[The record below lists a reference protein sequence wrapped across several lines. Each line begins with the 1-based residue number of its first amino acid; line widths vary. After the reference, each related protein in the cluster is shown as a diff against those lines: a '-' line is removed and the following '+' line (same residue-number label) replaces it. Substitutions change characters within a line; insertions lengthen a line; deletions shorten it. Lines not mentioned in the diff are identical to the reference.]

1 MSPLLF
7 LSLAFFAFALLALVA
22 ALVEHTAS
30 NRRRKVLDE
39 TLPPPEWGV
48 KRIRNDDWE
57 VEVTK

>member
-7 LSLAFFAFALLALVA
+7 LSISFLFFGLLALVA
-22 ALVEHTAS
+22 ALVEHIAS
-30 NRRRKVLDE
+30 SRRRKVLDE

-57 VEVTK
+57 VEVRK

>member
-7 LSLAFFAFALLALVA
+7 LSISFLLFGLLALVA
-22 ALVEHTAS
+22 ALVEHIAS

-48 KRIRNDDWE
+48 KRMRKDDWE
-57 VEVTK
+57 VEVRK